1 MTVGGADARKTM
13 PLERVLP
20 QPWCRAWEK
29 GRGVDGVLLRVRKGG
44 RQCSRQGVCVYK
56 KEREREVV
64 VKFIADHVMTERER
78 LLHV

>member
-1 MTVGGADARKTM
+1 VFTTG
-13 PLERVLP
+13 
-20 QPWCRAWEK
+20 
-29 GRGVDGVLLRVRKGG
+29 
-44 RQCSRQGVCVYK
+44 GVCIYK

>member
-1 MTVGGADARKTM
+1 MGERARGGWRAAACEKRRKT
-13 PLERVLP
+13 VFTT
-20 QPWCRAWEK
+20 
-29 GRGVDGVLLRVRKGG
+29 G
-44 RQCSRQGVCVYK
+44 GVCIYK